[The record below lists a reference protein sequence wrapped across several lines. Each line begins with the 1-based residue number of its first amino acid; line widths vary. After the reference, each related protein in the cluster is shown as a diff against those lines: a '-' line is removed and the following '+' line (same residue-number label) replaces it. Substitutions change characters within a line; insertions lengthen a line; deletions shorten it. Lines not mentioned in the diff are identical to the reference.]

1 MTPKL
6 ADQAERLRNDFSAKE
21 TKIICIS
28 GGKGGVGKSLI
39 SVNIAVEIAKRG
51 KSVLIFDSDAGF
63 ANASILLGKTLK
75 NTLSDYINNNL
86 PLEKCIQKTEYGVNV
101 ISTGFDFKDWKI
113 YQSSFSPKMVEDLFL
128 LSKDNDYVIVDIGAG
143 YSETIKPF
151 YLAANDILMVT
162 VPEPTA
168 IVNAY
173 TLIKALSIIGV
184 TADLEIILNM
194 VRDRSEVNSVESVL
208 RKTVKSFLNR
218 DIKEFYT
225 IFYDEQIHESVK
237 RQTPL
242 VYYKENAKFS
252 KSIQSIVE
260 GIDTNLAPKKYGF
273 KERLLSIF
281 VR

>member
-1 MTPKL
+1 MTPKF

-39 SVNIAVEIAKRG
+39 SVNVAVEIAKRG

-151 YLAANDILMVT
+151 YLAAND
-162 VPEPTA
+162 
-168 IVNAY
+168 
-173 TLIKALSIIGV
+173 
-184 TADLEIILNM
+184 
-194 VRDRSEVNSVESVL
+194 
-208 RKTVKSFLNR
+208 
-218 DIKEFYT
+218 
-225 IFYDEQIHESVK
+225 
-237 RQTPL
+237 
-242 VYYKENAKFS
+242 
-252 KSIQSIVE
+252 
-260 GIDTNLAPKKYGF
+260 
-273 KERLLSIF
+273 
-281 VR
+281 